1 MTFVTVK
8 LCICHFLC
16 GKLQVIINTE
26 EDLAKLLHYQARLH
40 ADKASLHVS
49 QYDQINL
56 GRINMSYVVV
66 ENLVKKYGDIT
77 AVDHLSFTV
86 SKGEIFGLLG
96 PNGAGKSTTLNVITT
111 LTDFDKGKVMI
122 DGMDIREHKSEIKR
136 LIGMVPQDIAIYDH
150 LNALE
155 NVKFFASLYGYGK
168 RELDKN
174 AKEALEFVGLADKM
188 KARPKQ
194 MSGGMR
200 RRLNIAC
207 GIAHNPKLIILDEPT
222 VGVDA
227 QSREHILNSI
237 RLLRDRGATV
247 IYTSHY
253 MQEVE
258 QICDRIA
265 IIDKGQMIACGT
277 ETELVSMVTD
287 VQSVFVKTRI
297 PVNFDRETFD
307 KKIRLM
313 PGVKGLAIE
322 DSVIKVDIT
331 IGQNNIG
338 RIIQEFIGYGLPIIS
353 INSELPNL
361 DTLFLTLTGR
371 ELR

>member
-1 MTFVTVK
+1 
-8 LCICHFLC
+8 
-16 GKLQVIINTE
+16 
-26 EDLAKLLHYQARLH
+26 
-40 ADKASLHVS
+40 
-49 QYDQINL
+49 
-56 GRINMSYVVV
+56 MSYVSVDS
-66 ENLVKKYGDIT
+66 LVKKYGELT
-77 AVDHLSFTV
+77 AVDHISFTV
-86 SKGEIFGLLG
+86 EKGEIFGLIG

-111 LTDFDKGKVMI
+111 LTDFNGGEVI
-122 DGMDIREHKSEIKR
+122 INELDIQKNKKNVKQ

-155 NVKFFASLYGYGK
+155 NVKFFASLYGLRGSK
-168 RELDKN
+168 LMQN
-174 AKEALEFVGLADKM
+174 IQEALEFVGLSDKM
-188 KARPKQ
+188 KIKPKQ

-207 GIAHNPKLIILDEPT
+207 GIAHNPQLIVLDEPT

-258 QICDRIA
+258 EICDRIA

-277 ETELVSMVTD
+277 EPELVSMVTD
-287 VQSVFVKTRI
+287 VLTVYIETKI
-297 PVNFDRETFD
+297 PLGFDRDVFSR
-307 KKIRLM
+307 KVKLM
-313 PGVKGLAIE
+313 PGVKGVSIE
-322 DSVIKVDIT
+322 GYNIRVDISVE
-331 IGQNNIG
+331 QNSIE
-338 RIIQEFIGYGLPIIS
+338 RIIQEFIAQELPINS
-353 INSELPNL
+353 IKSEVPNL